1 MRVLLTGFGPFP
13 GVELNPT
20 AAVVHALAAE
30 PAPPGLQWAAEVLP
44 VSWQHGEKALRDAL
58 TTHRPAIAL
67 HLGVATSADRLR
79 VERCAV
85 AAAPPRPDALGA
97 LPERPPPAAR
107 VGFDVAALAAAL
119 CDGGLP
125 AEASDDAG
133 AYLCNAVLG
142 WSLVRSVDFGHR
154 AAFLH
159 VPMPGSAR
167 PGGGVWSEGDLQR
180 AARRAVE
187 FLAAGAPATSSSRSP
202 S

>member
-13 GVELNPT
+13 GVEQNPT

-44 VSWQHGEKALRDAL
+44 VSWQHGEDALREAL
-58 TTHRPAIAL
+58 SSHRPAIAL
-67 HLGVATSADRLR
+67 HLGVATAADRLR

-85 AAAPPRPDALGA
+85 AAAPPRPDALGT

-107 VGFDVAALAAAL
+107 VGFDTEAVAAAL
-119 CDGGLP
+119 CDDGLP
-125 AEASDDAG
+125 AEASEDAG

-142 WSLVRSVDFGHR
+142 WSLVRSVEFGHR

-159 VPMPGSAR
+159 VPMPGTAR
-167 PGGGVWSEGDLQR
+167 PDGGAWTESDLRR
-180 AARRAVE
+180 AARRVVE
-187 FLAAGAPATSSSRSP
+187 FLAAVGAATSSRP
-202 S
+202 